1 MISIEGHRII
11 RSPIQ
16 KVFQMV
22 SHLDSQPRVTGL
34 WMSADLVERKANTLT
49 VHYRGY
55 FGGMPLESIQ
65 RATLIPNQR
74 IEFRQ
79 TRGALKMLRG
89 EYVLKSIDG
98 DTDLSLSVEAEVGIP
113 LISENSARLVLQGF
127 VENTLQKFKFTAERD
142 LPRVVGARRPKEGA
156 AAGAAATAPA
166 SADVLVDLPPTE
178 ELRQPE
184 PPSIPVQPR
193 PQQPQQTPGATAPGG
208 GVPGQG
214 KRRRRRRR
222 RRRRGGEMRSPQ
234 GPPRPGTSPGAGSG
248 PGSGTG

>member
-1 MISIEGHRII
+1 MIRIEGHRII

-79 TRGALKMLRG
+79 TRGALKVFRG

-113 LISENSARLVLQGF
+113 LISENSARLVLEGF
-127 VENTLQKFKFTAERD
+127 VEHSLQKFKFTAERD

-156 AAGAAATAPA
+156 AAAAVAAPA
-166 SADVLVDLPPTE
+166 SADALGDLPPTE
-178 ELRQPE
+178 EPPRPE
-184 PPSIPVQPR
+184 PPPMPVQPR
-193 PQQPQQTPGATAPGG
+193 PQQPQQTSGAGG
-208 GVPGQG
+208 TGGVVPGQG

-234 GPPRPGTSPGAGSG
+234 GAARPGTGPGPG
-248 PGSGTG
+248 PGSGSRTG

>member
-1 MISIEGHRII
+1 MIRIEGHRII

-79 TRGALKMLRG
+79 TRGALKAFRG

-113 LISENSARLVLQGF
+113 LISDNSARLVLQGF
-127 VENTLQKFKFTAERD
+127 IENTLAKFKFTAERD
-142 LPRVVGARRPKEGA
+142 LPRVVGARRPKG
-156 AAGAAATAPA
+156 GAAATTTSAPA
-166 SADVLVDLPPTE
+166 SADALSELPPTE
-178 ELRQPE
+178 EPARPE
-184 PPSIPVQPR
+184 PPPMPVQPR
-193 PQQPQQTPGATAPGG
+193 PQQPQQSLPTAAPGG
-208 GVPGQG
+208 VVPGQG

-234 GPPRPGTSPGAGSG
+234 GAPPPGTSPGPGSG
-248 PGSGTG
+248 PGPETG